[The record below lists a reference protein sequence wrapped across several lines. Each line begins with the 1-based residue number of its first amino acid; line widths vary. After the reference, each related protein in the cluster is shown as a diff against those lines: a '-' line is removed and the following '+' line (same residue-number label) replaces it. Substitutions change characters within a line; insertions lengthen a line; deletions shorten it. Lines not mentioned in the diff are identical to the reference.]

1 MFHRSKALSA
11 YGVSHPT
18 PRGPEA
24 DAVRGHDEDARRAR
38 VVIKLTDAARI
49 ERDGFFD
56 EHMFARSDGGED
68 EVDMGFSG
76 RADADKLDVASSK
89 EFGNRV
95 GARKRGKKHFRVVA
109 CGDEISCGRAASHGI
124 ANSANSAMR
133 SARVGG
139 EVRSTHEADADDSD
153 ANDARLA
160 GGGDGLVRWQVVHGE
175 GRYTVAA

>member
-1 MFHRSKALSA
+1 MTR
-11 YGVSHPT
+11 T
-18 PRGPEA
+18 P
-24 DAVRGHDEDARRAR
+24 
-38 VVIKLTDAARI
+38 AARAWSSSSLMRR
-49 ERDGFFD
+49 ESSETGFC
-56 EHMFARSDGGED
+56 
-68 EVDMGFSG
+68 G

-133 SARVGG
+133 SARVGS

-160 GGGDGLVRWQVVHGE
+160 GGGDGCVMWQVAHGE